1 MLLSRLKNV
10 ECPQTRG
17 SILNGV
23 CLLASHQ
30 RDTVASALLSHSLP
44 HNEDISDC
52 WKALAADPIQAT
64 AILDHLIDI
73 MTHAAPYEER
83 GPHANEAIVSFRL
96 LSAISALKSMCLVQQ
111 ISGALQVK
119 YHIFHKPTFQHK
131 FFFCVCILIDSFSS
145 RVLSPDFGTEL
156 SARCI
161 TTYSFSI

>member
-1 MLLSRLKNV
+1 MRIKELLDMLLIRLRNV
-10 ECPQTRG
+10 ECPQTRR

-30 RDTVASALLSHSLP
+30 RDTVASSLLSHSLP

-52 WKALAADPIQAT
+52 WRALAADPTQST

-73 MTHAAPYEER
+73 LTHAGPYEER

-111 ISGALQVK
+111 ISSALQVTF
-119 YHIFHKPTFQHK
+119 FHA
-131 FFFCVCILIDSFSS
+131 LND
-145 RVLSPDFGTEL
+145 
-156 SARCI
+156 
-161 TTYSFSI
+161 

>member
-1 MLLSRLKNV
+1 MRIKELLDMLLSRLRNV
-10 ECPQTRG
+10 ECPQTRR

-52 WKALAADPIQAT
+52 WRALAADPTQST
-64 AILDHLIDI
+64 FILDHLIDI
-73 MTHAAPYEER
+73 LTHATPYEER

-111 ISGALQVK
+111 ISSALQVK
-119 YHIFHKPTFQHK
+119 CRIFHA
-131 FFFCVCILIDSFSS
+131 LND
-145 RVLSPDFGTEL
+145 
-156 SARCI
+156 
-161 TTYSFSI
+161 